1 MPAPQEI
8 KKLLI
13 KTIFKKAKW
22 ETARILAKSSKNPKI
37 ELEEISV
44 LYIWSMLLP
53 RMHQEVSKQ
62 WEWATGHS
70 IPLSLEDLLQAAE
83 KARKTQRDS

>member
-1 MPAPQEI
+1 MPAPQKI

-22 ETARILAKSSKNPKI
+22 ETARILVKSSKNPKI

-44 LYIWSMLLP
+44 LYVWQMLLP
-53 RMHQEVSKQ
+53 KVHEEVSKQ
-62 WEWATGHS
+62 WKWATGAS
-70 IPLSLEDLLQAAE
+70 IPVTLKDVLEAAE
-83 KARKTQRDS
+83 KIKA

>member
-1 MPAPQEI
+1 MPAPQKI

-22 ETARILAKSSKNPKI
+22 ETARILIKSPKNPKI

-44 LYIWSMLLP
+44 LYVWQMLLP
-53 RMHQEVSKQ
+53 KVHEEVSKQ
-62 WEWATGHS
+62 WKWVTGHS
-70 IPLSLEDLLQAAE
+70 IPLSLKDVLEACE
-83 KARKTQRDS
+83 KARKMG

>member
-22 ETARILAKSSKNPKI
+22 ETARILIKSSKNPKI

-44 LYIWSMLLP
+44 LYIWQMLIP
-53 RMHQEVSKQ
+53 KVHEEVSKQ
-62 WEWATGHS
+62 WKWATGAS
-70 IPLSLEDLLQAAE
+70 IPVTLKDVLEASE
-83 KARKTQRDS
+83 RARKRS

>member
-22 ETARILAKSSKNPKI
+22 ETARILIKSPKNRSK
-37 ELEEISV
+37 ELEDISV
-44 LYIWSMLLP
+44 LHMWQMLLP
-53 RMHQEVSKQ
+53 KVHEEVSKQ
-62 WEWATGHS
+62 WKWATGQT
-70 IPLSLEDLLQAAE
+70 IPVTLKDVLEACE
-83 KARKTQRDS
+83 KARKMG

>member
-22 ETARILAKSSKNPKI
+22 ETARILIKSPKNPKI

-44 LYIWSMLLP
+44 LYVWQMLIP
-53 RMHQEVSKQ
+53 KVHEEVSKQ
-62 WEWATGHS
+62 WKWATGAS
-70 IPLSLEDLLQAAE
+70 IPVTLKDVLEASE
-83 KARKTQRDS
+83 KARKTS

>member
-1 MPAPQEI
+1 MPAPQKI

-22 ETARILAKSSKNPKI
+22 ETAKILAKSSKNPKI

-53 RMHQEVSKQ
+53 RMHEEVSKQ
-62 WEWATGHS
+62 WKWVTGHS
-70 IPLSLEDLLQAAE
+70 IPLSLEDLLQAAD
-83 KARKTQRDS
+83 KAKKTKRDS

>member
-22 ETARILAKSSKNPKI
+22 ETARILIKSPKNPKI

-44 LYIWSMLLP
+44 LYVWSMLLP
-53 RMHQEVSKQ
+53 RMHEEVSKQ
-62 WEWATGHS
+62 WKWATGQS
-70 IPLSLEDLLQAAE
+70 IPVTLKDVLEASE
-83 KARKTQRDS
+83 RARKTK

>member
-1 MPAPQEI
+1 MPAPQKI

-22 ETARILAKSSKNPKI
+22 ETARILVKSPKNPKI

-44 LYIWSMLLP
+44 LYIWQMLIP
-53 RMHQEVSKQ
+53 KVHEEVSKQ
-62 WEWATGHS
+62 WKWATGAS
-70 IPLSLEDLLQAAE
+70 IPVTLKDVLEASE
-83 KARKTQRDS
+83 KARKGS

>member
-1 MPAPQEI
+1 MSAPQKI

-22 ETARILAKSSKNPKI
+22 ETARILVKSPKNPKI

-44 LYIWSMLLP
+44 LYIWQMLIP
-53 RMHQEVSKQ
+53 KVHEEVSKQ
-62 WEWATGHS
+62 WKWATGAS
-70 IPLSLEDLLQAAE
+70 IPVTLKDVLEASE
-83 KARKTQRDS
+83 KARKGS

>member
-22 ETARILAKSSKNPKI
+22 ETARILVKSPKNRSKEI
-37 ELEEISV
+37 EDISV
-44 LYIWSMLLP
+44 LHMWQMLLP
-53 RMHQEVSKQ
+53 RMHEEVSKQ
-62 WEWATGHS
+62 WKWATGQS
-70 IPLSLEDLLQAAE
+70 IPLSLKDVLEASE
-83 KARKTQRDS
+83 RARKTK

>member
-1 MPAPQEI
+1 MPAPQKI

-22 ETARILAKSSKNPKI
+22 ETARILIKSPKNPKI

-44 LYIWSMLLP
+44 LYVWSMLLP
-53 RMHQEVSKQ
+53 RMHEEVSKQ
-62 WEWATGHS
+62 WKWATGQS
-70 IPLSLEDLLQAAE
+70 MPLTLKDLLEAAD
-83 KARKTQRDS
+83 KARNKG

>member
-22 ETARILAKSSKNPKI
+22 ETARILVKSSKNPKI

-44 LYIWSMLLP
+44 LYVWSMLLP
-53 RMHQEVSKQ
+53 RMHEEVSKQ
-62 WEWATGHS
+62 WKWATGQS
-70 IPLSLEDLLQAAE
+70 IPLSLKDVLEASE
-83 KARKTQRDS
+83 RARKTK

>member
-22 ETARILAKSSKNPKI
+22 ETARILIKSPKNPKI

-44 LYIWSMLLP
+44 LYVWQMLLP
-53 RMHQEVSKQ
+53 KVHEEVSKQ
-62 WEWATGHS
+62 WKWATGQS
-70 IPLSLEDLLQAAE
+70 IPVTLKDVLEASE
-83 KARKTQRDS
+83 KARKGS

>member
-53 RMHQEVSKQ
+53 RMHEEVSKQ
-62 WEWATGHS
+62 WKWATGAS
-70 IPLSLEDLLQAAE
+70 IPVTLKDVLEAS
-83 KARKTQRDS
+83 KRARKMG

>member
-22 ETARILAKSSKNPKI
+22 ETARILVKSSKNPKI

-44 LYIWSMLLP
+44 LYVWQMLLP
-53 RMHQEVSKQ
+53 KVHEEVSKQ
-62 WEWATGHS
+62 WKWATGAS
-70 IPLSLEDLLQAAE
+70 IPVTLKDVLEASE
-83 KARKTQRDS
+83 KARKGS

>member
-1 MPAPQEI
+1 MSAPQKI

-22 ETARILAKSSKNPKI
+22 ETARILVKSPKNPKI

-44 LYIWSMLLP
+44 LYVWQMLIP
-53 RMHQEVSKQ
+53 KVHEEVSKQ
-62 WEWATGHS
+62 WKWATGAS
-70 IPLSLEDLLQAAE
+70 IPVTLKDVLEASE
-83 KARKTQRDS
+83 KARKGS

>member
-1 MPAPQEI
+1 MPAPQKI

-22 ETARILAKSSKNPKI
+22 ETARILIKSPKNPKI

-44 LYIWSMLLP
+44 LYVWQMLLP
-53 RMHQEVSKQ
+53 KVHEEVSKQ
-62 WEWATGHS
+62 WKWATGAS
-70 IPLSLEDLLQAAE
+70 IPVTLKDVLEASE
-83 KARKTQRDS
+83 KARKGS

>member
-22 ETARILAKSSKNPKI
+22 ETARILIKSSKNPKI

-53 RMHQEVSKQ
+53 RMHEEVSKQ
-62 WEWATGHS
+62 WKWVTGHS
-70 IPLSLEDLLQAAE
+70 IPLSLEDLLQAAD
-83 KARKTQRDS
+83 KAKKTKRDS